1 MSHSMAKIDVR
12 LERLE
17 ENRTPQ
23 NMDKSFEEETEELQI
38 ETVQDVFT
46 FDNRLGDK
54 KYRKK
59 MVRNCN

>member
-1 MSHSMAKIDVR
+1 MAKIDVR

-17 ENRTPQ
+17 ENRTSE
-23 NMDKSFEEETEELQI
+23 NLDKSFEETEELRI
-38 ETVQDVFT
+38 ETVEDVVQ

-59 MVRNCN
+59 MVRN